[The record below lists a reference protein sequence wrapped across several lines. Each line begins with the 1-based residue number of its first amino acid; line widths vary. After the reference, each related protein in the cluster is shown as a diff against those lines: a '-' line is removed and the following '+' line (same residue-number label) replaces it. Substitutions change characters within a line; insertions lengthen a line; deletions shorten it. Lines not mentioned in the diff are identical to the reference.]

1 MGVNGIYGLS
11 GSGLDVESMVKV
23 GMMSKQNEYDKM
35 QQTYTQNEWK
45 KEAYLDVYDKLQTY
59 STSTLSTFKMSSSMN
74 ARNATSSNS
83 AISVTATAAAP
94 TMSHTITVNQTA
106 TNAYLTGTNAL
117 TDLSTTVDG
126 AESISFTLYDTM
138 ETPASVSFKGFEGA
152 KLDSALMKDAL
163 LTTLNKTPTE
173 FTPYDIEK
181 ITVSDGKVNFK
192 ITGIAD
198 EQAGKSEKTIFYTK
212 DANTDTALCFGVGT
226 DANTSE
232 VKISYGELATMF
244 TEPGYEFDFNKF
256 VSLLNKK
263 MDGFTASYSSA
274 DNGSLTFTNNQTGGT
289 VYVDFIYGGIGSK
302 IIPKMYAAADS
313 DTKATFSTDS
323 TTQASGWTLSNT
335 DTTQLKEGT
344 TVTLNITDGTS
355 YNDLANQINKA
366 GTNIRATFDS
376 TNNKFSIYN
385 KNSGADNIVGID
397 VGTDSAAAKL
407 FNAMGLKQSFG
418 TSSSENALNFSD
430 TKTSAVY
437 AGTNASV
444 LIDGV
449 EVTDASNKI
458 TKNGVIYDIT
468 NVTQKTSA
476 TIGVTQDVDKIVD
489 NVKSFVESYNTL
501 LSDLY
506 KMYNEQPNS
515 SYKPLT
521 DAQKNEMT
529 DEQIE
534 KWEKKAKSGMLY
546 HDSTIRNIID
556 NMRDAIGSPIDSFKD
571 YKYKNAY
578 SIGIST
584 TGIYGQLTLDED
596 KLRSALSDDPD
607 AVYNVFATL
616 DSAKKDASEVY
627 RTNDGIAQRLGDIMT
642 NSVKRITNVAGTSAD
657 NSDDSTLSTLLRN
670 LQSRMSSFR
679 SMMDAFETKLYKK
692 YDSMES
698 SLAILGSQL
707 NYVTSA
713 FA

>member
-1 MGVNGIYGLS
+1 M
-11 GSGLDVESMVKV
+11 ESL
-23 GMMSKQNEYDKM
+23 G
-35 QQTYTQNEWK
+35 
-45 KEAYLDVYDKLQTY
+45 
-59 STSTLSTFKMSSSMN
+59 
-74 ARNATSSNS
+74 
-83 AISVTATAAAP
+83 VTAT
-94 TMSHTITVNQTA
+94 
-106 TNAYLTGTNAL
+106 
-117 TDLSTTVDG
+117 
-126 AESISFTLYDTM
+126 
-138 ETPASVSFKGFEGA
+138 
-152 KLDSALMKDAL
+152 
-163 LTTLNKTPTE
+163 
-173 FTPYDIEK
+173 
-181 ITVSDGKVNFK
+181 
-192 ITGIAD
+192 
-198 EQAGKSEKTIFYTK
+198 
-212 DANTDTALCFGVGT
+212 
-226 DANTSE
+226 
-232 VKISYGELATMF
+232 
-244 TEPGYEFDFNKF
+244 
-256 VSLLNKK
+256 
-263 MDGFTASYSSA
+263 YSSA

-289 VYVDFIYGGIGSK
+289 VYVDFSKAGIGSK
-302 IIPKMYAAADS
+302 IISKMYAAADS
-313 DTKATFSTDS
+313 DTQATFSPNS
-323 TTQASGWTLSNT
+323 SSASKWTLSDT

-407 FNAMGLKQSFG
+407 FNAMSLKQSFG
-418 TSSSENALNFSD
+418 TSSSEKALNFSD

-698 SLAILGSQL
+698 SLAMLGAQL
-707 NYVTSA
+707 NYVTSS
-713 FA
+713 FG